1 MHNRI
6 EDVRSSS
13 DDNGDIVKQ
22 RSTDMT
28 CLDGIDTR
36 KYADFLNLY
45 NSLKKRNASPV
56 NIDHTRH
63 LASVQRGRSRYRNVS
78 AVDDSIPSTSSQ
90 QSSATSQNSND
101 EHVLGSYQL
110 SRESQPST
118 LSDMDLTK
126 TISGT
131 ASFEQSHRFNNNTA
145 QSTETVMIGK
155 DAVTRSLS
163 FDANCTTT
171 GRNCFER
178 NSDLDVTTVVVQ
190 KMDDKNPIHIN
201 SECTDFN
208 LRNLSEKN
216 NIHSELFKKKEVS
229 FCETSSTEIENYVDA
244 DKLQEI
250 KTLRNINKTLAKKLA
265 KAERIAQLLQIQ
277 LKFYDKTS
285 DAKFAC
291 KLADVIDQLK
301 LLLPNDRF
309 RDEALKV
316 LNSATPS
323 VDINDEKSVFL
334 NNLLKEIEYDKATLS
349 NSGTLRK
356 YCERLVEYAR
366 KHPPVLMEL
375 QNQINEIHILQ
386 LRNSAEYE
394 IMMKNNSNGNI
405 IDGSCENHQRQIT
418 SLEANLVLH
427 REQLAMKDVQ
437 LRQLEEEI
445 GNAHRC
451 NQQLNAKL
459 GSMVTANSTNFLNQE
474 KELRKALKER
484 TSECD
489 SLRKKVEKFER
500 DRQQWENQKRAL
512 EAKQPMDVQMLQGQ
526 KRELTMQLD
535 REQAE
540 KQELFMQINSLIA
553 QLADANRV
561 TSDQQ
566 ECNVLK
572 DENEKLKKQI
582 TDILA
587 VQSQLNTDVHN
598 LQEEVRCKNQEV
610 ENAQDESKR
619 LRLIM
624 NNEKVQL
631 ESSIEELQRDLQMK
645 SAALQ
650 SLMLAKQDIK
660 TNEADPAMITQLTA
674 ENEEL
679 RGQIDEIRNE
689 IKGRVSEIEEVKSDS
704 EKKLRNLQS
713 ELDFMR
719 ENAKKKEAELSKQSD
734 EIGKL
739 QSELNSALE
748 TIQKGEAEL
757 SSMRNNEVH
766 EISQLRG
773 GMEKYKLDA
782 EKLSERLEESQKNLV
797 ECEKKYDALKKDTEA
812 KITWENSTLADT
824 RKKFEEEIRQ
834 QEIKHND
841 LKQSLKMEGMRA
853 QEAEQEAKSCRLKI
867 IDLEEELNVLRI
879 QTDKQRSVDEQV
891 RLLREE
897 LKQARNK
904 ISAQAA
910 DLEKAEIDADEADR
924 SSRETIDELEE
935 EVRSLQ
941 EKLKILEIGEEEQS
955 KRLLVTEQE
964 MMRNQEN
971 SEKYEKKCK
980 MLTKELEEVRTAF
993 ADTSALLEIF
1003 KAENEK
1009 LSAKASLEDEV
1020 LTLATSLQSARD
1032 EISIKHDEIAKL
1044 RKELRELREENERLL
1059 MDIDVQTQALQQDA
1073 QLARSECDEMRKE
1086 MEKCKSDNVVQQ
1098 QKNDVILV
1106 ELRNEISR
1114 LKEQVIEKERMLT
1127 SVQSD
1132 LESKHQKMLIET
1144 KQQYEQK
1151 IAELNKEVGELK
1163 ASESGKINELN
1174 AVMTNLRKEL
1184 AVKGGSVASFRID
1197 QHHEFQNSKT
1207 QNLDLSPR
1215 SDFEEKLTTLKECIA
1230 DVLEEKLLF
1239 EQSDYQL
1246 VLVNKATQTK
1256 AEMEEGRH
1264 IISVN
1269 NDDEEEAVKHRDKDA
1284 VLLKLDDRNC
1294 TSRSCV
1300 GTSEQIWKSK
1310 SSSEVWGLRAELAF
1324 LKKQM
1329 KDEEM
1334 DRKCLQKRIQVLQA
1348 TIQENKEVLGLIKE
1362 TEKDVKSDK
1371 LETEGRLDPFEEQIG
1386 KLRKELMSVQ
1396 ECREQYKREI
1406 EERDLDITGL
1416 KKDIENL
1423 TSDMRSYKTRLQE
1436 SSRLEER
1443 NRVIE
1448 FENKNLLD
1456 ECTSLKANL
1465 TKLKEQFVEMEN
1477 ENNRKHIEKVKDLD
1491 QQLDKAHQAYELS
1504 RVEMDRLREQ
1514 SENLS
1519 KEVNYLRNFLNIA
1532 NTEKEQLKTEALERL
1547 KEMERL
1553 SCERMELEVTR
1564 QQLDEAIAEGERQ
1577 AQELASLKVQTK
1589 NSEDLERDRQQELH
1603 DLREQIQTIEE
1614 NWKMECNKSEAI
1626 TQAAEKELEKLTKT
1640 NETFVE
1646 DIRRLTNELEVER
1659 KRIIDL
1665 GMEKMHLSN
1674 EVGQLRN
1681 EVETLKTKNVL
1692 DEDSPDVKNKLNE
1705 LMAENAQLA
1714 GELLKEHNL
1723 LDKELSK
1730 QDQQMEGL
1738 LKKHWKSEEKL
1749 LLEKNREELRK
1760 LTEDFE
1766 RRLQQCNEEWKVK
1779 SNNQLE
1785 ILNREMQSVKD
1796 ENKELLNQNE
1806 RMRKEMGEMQQEMKK
1821 SKQVS
1826 EELDIG
1832 ERLKKSDDSLSR
1844 LETVCNTPTP
1854 PPRKRIGSEITDE
1867 ILQVSLAEENKKLKK
1882 DIDMQHRLVVVLRR
1896 KLQSMQQQ
1904 QQQQQKSNL

>member
-1 MHNRI
+1 
-6 EDVRSSS
+6 
-13 DDNGDIVKQ
+13 
-22 RSTDMT
+22 
-28 CLDGIDTR
+28 
-36 KYADFLNLY
+36 
-45 NSLKKRNASPV
+45 
-56 NIDHTRH
+56 
-63 LASVQRGRSRYRNVS
+63 
-78 AVDDSIPSTSSQ
+78 
-90 QSSATSQNSND
+90 
-101 EHVLGSYQL
+101 
-110 SRESQPST
+110 
-118 LSDMDLTK
+118 
-126 TISGT
+126 
-131 ASFEQSHRFNNNTA
+131 
-145 QSTETVMIGK
+145 
-155 DAVTRSLS
+155 
-163 FDANCTTT
+163 
-171 GRNCFER
+171 
-178 NSDLDVTTVVVQ
+178 
-190 KMDDKNPIHIN
+190 
-201 SECTDFN
+201 
-208 LRNLSEKN
+208 
-216 NIHSELFKKKEVS
+216 
-229 FCETSSTEIENYVDA
+229 
-244 DKLQEI
+244 
-250 KTLRNINKTLAKKLA
+250 
-265 KAERIAQLLQIQ
+265 
-277 LKFYDKTS
+277 
-285 DAKFAC
+285 
-291 KLADVIDQLK
+291 
-301 LLLPNDRF
+301 
-309 RDEALKV
+309 
-316 LNSATPS
+316 
-323 VDINDEKSVFL
+323 
-334 NNLLKEIEYDKATLS
+334 
-349 NSGTLRK
+349 
-356 YCERLVEYAR
+356 
-366 KHPPVLMEL
+366 
-375 QNQINEIHILQ
+375 
-386 LRNSAEYE
+386 
-394 IMMKNNSNGNI
+394 
-405 IDGSCENHQRQIT
+405 
-418 SLEANLVLH
+418 
-427 REQLAMKDVQ
+427 
-437 LRQLEEEI
+437 
-445 GNAHRC
+445 
-451 NQQLNAKL
+451 
-459 GSMVTANSTNFLNQE
+459 
-474 KELRKALKER
+474 
-484 TSECD
+484 
-489 SLRKKVEKFER
+489 
-500 DRQQWENQKRAL
+500 
-512 EAKQPMDVQMLQGQ
+512 
-526 KRELTMQLD
+526 
-535 REQAE
+535 
-540 KQELFMQINSLIA
+540 
-553 QLADANRV
+553 
-561 TSDQQ
+561 
-566 ECNVLK
+566 
-572 DENEKLKKQI
+572 
-582 TDILA
+582 
-587 VQSQLNTDVHN
+587 
-598 LQEEVRCKNQEV
+598 
-610 ENAQDESKR
+610 
-619 LRLIM
+619 
-624 NNEKVQL
+624 
-631 ESSIEELQRDLQMK
+631 
-645 SAALQ
+645 
-650 SLMLAKQDIK
+650 
-660 TNEADPAMITQLTA
+660 
-674 ENEEL
+674 
-679 RGQIDEIRNE
+679 
-689 IKGRVSEIEEVKSDS
+689 
-704 EKKLRNLQS
+704 
-713 ELDFMR
+713 
-719 ENAKKKEAELSKQSD
+719 
-734 EIGKL
+734 
-739 QSELNSALE
+739 
-748 TIQKGEAEL
+748 
-757 SSMRNNEVH
+757 
-766 EISQLRG
+766 
-773 GMEKYKLDA
+773 
-782 EKLSERLEESQKNLV
+782 
-797 ECEKKYDALKKDTEA
+797 
-812 KITWENSTLADT
+812 
-824 RKKFEEEIRQ
+824 
-834 QEIKHND
+834 
-841 LKQSLKMEGMRA
+841 
-853 QEAEQEAKSCRLKI
+853 
-867 IDLEEELNVLRI
+867 
-879 QTDKQRSVDEQV
+879 
-891 RLLREE
+891 
-897 LKQARNK
+897 
-904 ISAQAA
+904 
-910 DLEKAEIDADEADR
+910 
-924 SSRETIDELEE
+924 
-935 EVRSLQ
+935 
-941 EKLKILEIGEEEQS
+941 
-955 KRLLVTEQE
+955 
-964 MMRNQEN
+964 
-971 SEKYEKKCK
+971 
-980 MLTKELEEVRTAF
+980 
-993 ADTSALLEIF
+993 
-1003 KAENEK
+1003 
-1009 LSAKASLEDEV
+1009 
-1020 LTLATSLQSARD
+1020 
-1032 EISIKHDEIAKL
+1032 
-1044 RKELRELREENERLL
+1044 
-1059 MDIDVQTQALQQDA
+1059 
-1073 QLARSECDEMRKE
+1073 
-1086 MEKCKSDNVVQQ
+1086 
-1098 QKNDVILV
+1098 
-1106 ELRNEISR
+1106 
-1114 LKEQVIEKERMLT
+1114 MLT

-1882 DIDMQHRLVVVLRR
+1882 DIDMLVSLC
-1896 KLQSMQQQ
+1896 LGLLNHFPI
-1904 QQQQQKSNL
+1904 SNLNFSKIKLLLAQICFFLSKQIIVPKDLEKQNN